1 MMHIAF
7 ITPEYPHSLTNSS
20 GGLGTSIKN
29 LAHSLIHQGVE
40 VSVFIYAQD
49 QNKNFKEDKINF
61 YLIKQKIYKFGGF
74 YFYRKSLQQYI
85 NKKVKEKSIDLLEAP
100 DWTGITA
107 LMKFNCPLVIRLNG
121 SDGYFCHLENRDQKP
136 KNRFFEKRA
145 LQAAN
150 AIVSVSAFTAKV
162 TSEIFKLENKI
173 TVIPNSLD
181 PNNFMPST
189 LKVDENLLLYFGT
202 IIRKKG
208 VLELASIFNNV
219 VQEKPNAK
227 LLLLGKDVVDVFEN
241 KSTLELFITSL
252 SKEAKSRV
260 DHLQE
265 VNYSDVQN
273 HVASAKVILLPSFAE
288 ALPMTWLE
296 AMSMEKALVTSNVGW
311 APEVMI
317 DGKTGFTINPKNH
330 ASYASKIVKLM
341 NDDHLNNQM
350 GKAARKQV
358 LSKFSTDV
366 VVSQNIEFYRK
377 VILDSKV

>member
-1 MMHIAF
+1 MHIAF
-7 ITPEYPHSLTNSS
+7 ITPEYPHSFTNSS

-40 VSVFIYAQD
+40 VSIFVYAQD
-49 QNKNFKEDKINF
+49 QNKTFKEDKINF
-61 YLIKQKIYKFGGF
+61 YLIKQKSYKFGGF
-74 YFYRKSLQQYI
+74 YFYRKYLQQYI
-85 NKKVKEKSIDLLEAP
+85 NIKIKEESIDLLEAP

-107 LMKFNCPLVIRLNG
+107 LMKFDCPLVIRLNG
-121 SDGYFCHLENRDQKP
+121 SDGYFCHLENREQKP

-145 LQAAN
+145 LQTAD
-150 AIVSVSAFTAKV
+150 AIVSVSAFTGKV
-162 TSEIFKLENKI
+162 TSEIFKLDNKI
-173 TVIPNSLD
+173 SVIPNSID
-181 PNNFMPST
+181 PNNFVPSMQ
-189 LKVDENLLLYFGT
+189 KIDENLLLYFGT

-208 VLELASIFNNV
+208 ILELASIFNKV
-219 VQEKPNAK
+219 VQEKPDAK
-227 LLLLGKDVVDVFEN
+227 LLLLGKDVVDIFEN

-252 SKEAKSRV
+252 SKEAKSMLE
-260 DHLQE
+260 HLHE
-265 VNYSDVQN
+265 VSYADVKSYI
-273 HVASAKVILLPSFAE
+273 ASAKVILLPSFAE

-317 DGKTGFTINPKNH
+317 DSETGFTVDPKNH

-341 NDDHLNNQM
+341 NDDNLNNQM

-366 VVSQNIEFYRK
+366 VVLQNIEFYRK
-377 VILDSKV
+377 VISDSKV

>member
-1 MMHIAF
+1 MHIAF

-40 VSVFIYAQD
+40 VSIFIYAQD
-49 QNKNFKEDKINF
+49 QNKTFKEDKINF
-61 YLIKQKIYKFGGF
+61 YLIKQKSYKFGGF
-74 YFYRKSLQQYI
+74 YFYRKYLQQYI
-85 NKKVKEKSIDLLEAP
+85 NKKIKEESIDLLEAP

-107 LMKFNCPLVIRLNG
+107 FMKFNCPLVIRLNG

-145 LQAAN
+145 LRAAN

-162 TSEIFKLENKI
+162 TSEIFKLEKKI
-173 TVIPNSLD
+173 SVIPNSLD
-181 PNNFMPST
+181 PNNFMPSSQ
-189 LKVDENLLLYFGT
+189 KVDENLLLYFGT

-208 VLELASIFNNV
+208 VLELAGIFNKV

-227 LLLLGKDVVDVFEN
+227 LLLLGKDVVDVFTN

-252 SKEAKSRV
+252 SKEAKSMV
-260 DHLQE
+260 EHLQE
-265 VNYSDVQN
+265 VKYSNVKNYI
-273 HVASAKVILLPSFAE
+273 ASAKVILLPSFAE

-311 APEVMI
+311 ASEVMI
-317 DGKTGFTINPKNH
+317 DGKTGFTVDPKNH

-341 NDDHLNNQM
+341 NDDHLNEQM

-366 VVSQNIEFYRK
+366 VVLQNIEFYRK
-377 VILDSKV
+377 IILDSKG